1 MVWYSASMYKLSSLY
16 DVIRFEEI
24 AQASMREYLRDADVP
39 VWQIDPLELAHRV
52 IASRGLPTSDDP
64 AKAKA
69 CYVDQFRRVHAKLL
83 RDAIRAH
90 RGDDVE
96 PVRQVRLL
104 WVRPESLEEL
114 GDIAD
119 NFTDGYRGDADPDGD
134 LLLSPTSCF
143 NRAALAV
150 AQDAGAK
157 VVHGYKFAYPRS
169 VADDNSLPRGWCG
182 YRTAGKGYA
191 LQREVAEVVWAASVM
206 RAIKENNGDLEYTIS
221 HCMLI

>member
-1 MVWYSASMYKLSSLY
+1 MYKLSSSLY
-16 DVIRFEEI
+16 DRIRLEETARAR
-24 AQASMREYLRDADVP
+24 AQEYLRNADVP
-39 VWQIDPLELAHRV
+39 VWQIDPNELADRV
-52 IASRGLPTSDDP
+52 IALEDLPIADDL

-69 CYVDQFRRVHAKLL
+69 CYTDQCRRVHAQML

-90 RGDDVE
+90 RGDDVKH
-96 PVRQVRLL
+96 
-104 WVRPESLEEL
+104 VRPVQLLLISPELLEDL

-182 YRTAGKGYA
+182 YRTAGEGYA
-191 LQREVAEVVWAASVM
+191 LQRDVAEVVWAASVM
-206 RAIKENNGDLEYTIS
+206 QKIRENNGDLEYTIL
-221 HCMLI
+221 HCRCI

>member
-1 MVWYSASMYKLSSLY
+1 MYKLSSSLY
-16 DVIRFEEI
+16 DRIRLEETARAR
-24 AQASMREYLRDADVP
+24 AQEYLRNADVP
-39 VWQIDPLELAHRV
+39 VWQIDPNELADRV
-52 IASRGLPTSDDP
+52 IALEGLPIADDL

-69 CYVDQFRRVHAKLL
+69 CYTDQCRRVHAQML

-90 RGDDVE
+90 RGDDVKH
-96 PVRQVRLL
+96 
-104 WVRPESLEEL
+104 VRPVQLLLISPELLEDL

>member
-1 MVWYSASMYKLSSLY
+1 MYKLSSSLY
-16 DVIRFEEI
+16 DRIRLEETARAR
-24 AQASMREYLRDADVP
+24 AQEYLRNADVP
-39 VWQIDPLELAHRV
+39 VWQIDPNELADRV
-52 IASRGLPTSDDP
+52 IALEDLPIADDL

-69 CYVDQFRRVHAKLL
+69 CYTDQCRRVHAQML

-90 RGDDVE
+90 RGDDVKH
-96 PVRQVRLL
+96 
-104 WVRPESLEEL
+104 VRPVQLLLISPELLEDL

>member
-1 MVWYSASMYKLSSLY
+1 MYKLSSSLY
-16 DVIRFEEI
+16 DRIRLEETARAR
-24 AQASMREYLRDADVP
+24 AQEYLRNADVP
-39 VWQIDPLELAHRV
+39 VWQIDPNELADRV
-52 IASRGLPTSDDP
+52 IALEDLPIADDL

-69 CYVDQFRRVHAKLL
+69 CYTDQCRRVHAQML

-90 RGDDVE
+90 RGDDVKH
-96 PVRQVRLL
+96 
-104 WVRPESLEEL
+104 VRPVQLLLISPELLEDL

-182 YRTAGKGYA
+182 YRTAGEGYA
-191 LQREVAEVVWAASVM
+191 LQRDVAEVVWAASVM
-206 RAIKENNGDLEYTIS
+206 QKIRGNNGDLEYTIL
-221 HCMLI
+221 HCRCI